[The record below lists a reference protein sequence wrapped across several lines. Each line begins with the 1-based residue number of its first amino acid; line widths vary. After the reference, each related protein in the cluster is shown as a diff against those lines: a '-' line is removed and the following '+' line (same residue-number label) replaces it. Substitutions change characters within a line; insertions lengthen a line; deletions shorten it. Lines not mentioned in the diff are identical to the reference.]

1 MCEVGA
7 RGTGLGPGGA
17 KPSKGKGRV
26 STGGARKGW
35 QWRAEPGKGYYR
47 IPPGPDRRF
56 GCSQLRLLVLCQAVQ
71 TGPGHAACTES
82 CRSVSLPGPPPFL
95 FLLGSDNC
103 EGLVGIVNEK
113 RSRRLQNVQASGA
126 AVQWGFKGGAHKR
139 RSLKGRC
146 VCVCYSD
153 SVFFFVCFFFVWC
166 ASFLC
171 VTPSSVRRE
180 FDRRLDS
187 SPVSACLKFEKGWR
201 TRGTGRCR
209 NWAAPRKAK
218 GFKRWGSGG
227 CSSAWGHCC
236 QRSGNF

>member
-1 MCEVGA
+1 MPGRGGSGGRSPA
-7 RGTGLGPGGA
+7 RVTTG
-17 KPSKGKGRV
+17 SH
-26 STGGARKGW
+26 
-35 QWRAEPGKGYYR
+35 
-47 IPPGPDRRF
+47 PGPIDCF

-82 CRSVSLPGPPPFL
+82 CRSVSLPGPPPF

-103 EGLVGIVNEK
+103 EGLVGKVNEK
-113 RSRRLQNVQASGA
+113 RSRRLQNAQASGA

-146 VCVCYSD
+146 VCAC
-153 SVFFFVCFFFVWC
+153 VFFFFFVVLFFVWC

-187 SPVSACLKFEKGWR
+187 SPVSACLKFEKG
-201 TRGTGRCR
+201 
-209 NWAAPRKAK
+209 
-218 GFKRWGSGG
+218 
-227 CSSAWGHCC
+227 
-236 QRSGNF
+236 

>member
-1 MCEVGA
+1 MPGRGGSGGRSPA
-7 RGTGLGPGGA
+7 RVTTG
-17 KPSKGKGRV
+17 SH
-26 STGGARKGW
+26 
-35 QWRAEPGKGYYR
+35 
-47 IPPGPDRRF
+47 PGPIDCF

-146 VCVCYSD
+146 VCVCFS
-153 SVFFFVCFFFVWC
+153 FFLLSFFLFGVLR
-166 ASFLC
+166 SY
-171 VTPSSVRRE
+171 
-180 FDRRLDS
+180 
-187 SPVSACLKFEKGWR
+187 VSHLPPCGVNSTAAWTLPRCLP
-201 TRGTGRCR
+201 
-209 NWAAPRKAK
+209 A
-218 GFKRWGSGG
+218 
-227 CSSAWGHCC
+227 
-236 QRSGNF
+236 